1 MIHWSVAVGLIGVLG
16 TWIVLRIRFCHA
28 AAAPRPP
35 EVYWLLGLAA
45 LLPAWLIAVLGLL
58 GRLTGRFPEKP
69 LEAWWIL
76 SSSAAI
82 LGVILTDGVV
92 RKWREAT
99 NASPPARYWLLG
111 MGAFAPAWGIAVLG
125 LLWLRHGK

>member
-1 MIHWSVAVGLIGVLG
+1 MIRWSVVAALGGVLA
-16 TWIVLRIRFCHA
+16 TWTVTVRLHRVA
-28 AAAPRPP
+28 ASRPP

-45 LLPAWLIAVLGLL
+45 LLPAWLIAFLGLL
-58 GRLTGRFPEKP
+58 GHLTGRFPEKP

-76 SSSAAI
+76 SASAAI

-99 NASPPARYWLLG
+99 KASPPARYWLLG
-111 MGAFAPAWGIAVLG
+111 MGAFAPAWGLAVLG
-125 LLWLRHGK
+125 LLWIRYGK